1 MNSKG
6 NECFSQG
13 EQLLL
18 ALYGDTIDPG
28 LFFSMNDSFA
38 LISLLTGLVPVG
50 PVCTCWLG
58 VCSLTGEISD
68 INRLVSRGT
77 RLVALTLFAS

>member
-28 LFFSMNDSFA
+28 LFFQH
-38 LISLLTGLVPVG
+38 
-50 PVCTCWLG
+50 
-58 VCSLTGEISD
+58 E
-68 INRLVSRGT
+68 
-77 RLVALTLFAS
+77 